1 MKKLSVVIGCSLML
15 ILLGCASGTKTDLD
29 EEIDPMPAIAE
40 AVKLMDQAEKQQADL
55 LSIKE
60 YARATQN
67 LEKAQQGLA
76 GGYEKK
82 YILDKAELAKT
93 DFLQALKLAQART
106 PNARRILEARRS
118 SLNAGL
124 RNSKPLVTALAN
136 VDDDLRDETNNFTKS
151 LEPREFSTFQK
162 NYLALEIK
170 AVQFRELNTVEN
182 TIRKAD
188 RADADDLAPK
198 TLRQAQLDVSEA
210 ENLIAQSPR
219 DPSVHKRSVNDAVA
233 SSILLSDVMD
243 VILKAPGTPE
253 EVALKIVYQNRELEK
268 LAKNVGSLEKNLK
281 ATESSLKQTE
291 GALKIQD
298 EELKSTRSNLMETES
313 ALMMQNQALEQSST
327 QVRFQKAMDEAVEQF
342 SRDEAGVYQQGN
354 KLIFRLKRIN
364 FATGDSVIP
373 EVSKPLLVKINNIIK
388 SLGAEVVD
396 VQGHTDSIGPD
407 DMNSKLS
414 NDRAISVAQFLSSL
428 NGGYK
433 LRYTGFGESRPI
445 ASNETTEGRAINR
458 RVDLEV
464 TARKT
469 NG

>member
-1 MKKLSVVIGCSLML
+1 MKKLSVVIGCSLVL
-15 ILLGCASGTKTDLD
+15 ILLGCASGNKTDLG

-82 YILDKAELAKT
+82 YILEKAELAKT
-93 DFLQALKLAQART
+93 NFQQALKLAQART

-124 RNSKPLVTALAN
+124 RNNSALVTALAN
-136 VDDDLRDETNNFTKS
+136 VDDDLRDETDNFAKT

-162 NYLALEIK
+162 SYLALEIK
-170 AVQFRELNTVEN
+170 AVQFRELNTVKN
-182 TIRKAD
+182 TISKAS
-188 RADADDLAPK
+188 RLDADDLAPQ
-198 TLRQAQLDVSEA
+198 TLKEAQLDVSEA
-210 ENLIAQSPR
+210 ENLISQSPR
-219 DPSVHKRSVNDAVA
+219 DPSVHKASVNEAVA
-233 SSILLSDVMD
+233 SSVLLSDVMD

-268 LAKNVGSLEKNLK
+268 LSENVGTLEKNLK
-281 ATESSLKQTE
+281 ATESSLKKSE
-291 GALKIQD
+291 GALKSQD
-298 EELKSTRSNLMETES
+298 EELKSTRSNLMETET
-313 ALMMQNQALEQSST
+313 ALMMKNQALEQSST

-342 SRDEAGVYQQGN
+342 SRDEAEVYQQGS

-364 FATGDSVIP
+364 FATGDSVVP

-396 VQGHTDSIGPD
+396 VQGHTDSMGPD
-407 DMNSKLS
+407 DLNSKLS
-414 NDRAISVAQFLSSL
+414 NDRAVSVAQYLASL
-428 NGGYK
+428 KSGYK
-433 LRYTGFGESRPI
+433 IRYTGYGESRPI
-445 ASNETTEGRAINR
+445 ASNETKEGRAINR